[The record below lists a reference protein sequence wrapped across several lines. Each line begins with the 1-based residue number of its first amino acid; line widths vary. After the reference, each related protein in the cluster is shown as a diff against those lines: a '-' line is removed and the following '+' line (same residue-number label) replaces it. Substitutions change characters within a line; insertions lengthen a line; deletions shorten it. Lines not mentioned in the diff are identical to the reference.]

1 MAQPEVWVSKRETP
15 SIPAAAIAA
24 NLRRLRTGRNLSLQ
38 SLADASGLG
47 KSTLAQVE
55 AGRANPSLETLW
67 SLAAALKAPFSA
79 LVDVPLPR
87 VRVVR
92 RDDREHIGS
101 SAAMLQVQLIA
112 AVDRR
117 APAEMYQLDAQPVG
131 ARTADGH
138 ADGTEEHLLVVS
150 GRMSA
155 GPVSEPAELG
165 PGDSLSYEANA
176 PHIFEALEPGT
187 CAILLIVYP

>member
-1 MAQPEVWVSKRETP
+1 MAKPEVWVSKRETP
-15 SIPAAAIAA
+15 SIPAAAVAA
-24 NLRRLRTGRNLSLQ
+24 NLRRLRTDRNLSLQ

-47 KSTLAQVE
+47 KSTLAQIE

-92 RDDREHIGS
+92 REDREHIGS

-112 AVDRR
+112 AAGRR
-117 APAEMYQLDAQPVG
+117 APAELYQLDAQPAG

-138 ADGTEEHLLVVS
+138 ADGTEEHLLVLC